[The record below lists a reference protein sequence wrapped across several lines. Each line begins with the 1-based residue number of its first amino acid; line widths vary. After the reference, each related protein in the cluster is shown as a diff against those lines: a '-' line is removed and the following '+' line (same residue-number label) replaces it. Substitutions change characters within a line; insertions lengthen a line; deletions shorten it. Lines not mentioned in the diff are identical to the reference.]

1 MPNFSSIGQEMA
13 EILRIQRTCGGGG
26 GWVPS
31 KNLVTSDRLVIRES
45 VGLGQRGSDKI
56 RQPPKVTQ
64 YTDDSLKNSSS
75 GLQKEYFNG
84 LVQ

>member
-31 KNLVTSDRLVIRES
+31 KNLVTSDRLVKNCLE
-45 VGLGQRGSDKI
+45 
-56 RQPPKVTQ
+56 
-64 YTDDSLKNSSS
+64 SLKCLESLEIAESLGS
-75 GLQKEYFNG
+75 
-84 LVQ
+84 